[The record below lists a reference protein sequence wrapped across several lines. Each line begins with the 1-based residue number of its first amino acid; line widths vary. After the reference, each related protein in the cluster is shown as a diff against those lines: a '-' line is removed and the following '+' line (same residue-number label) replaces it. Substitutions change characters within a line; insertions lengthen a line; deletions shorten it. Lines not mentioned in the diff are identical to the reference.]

1 MPRDLPVSEIM
12 TTDVLTVRPETT
24 VEEALALLSERGV
37 SGAPVVDGDG
47 RLVGLL
53 DDSDLLVS
61 EARLHGPTTIEI
73 LGAYLTLPGEK
84 RRFNEEVRH
93 ALGRTVGEIMDG
105 KPPWVDAGGIVEDVA
120 TIMVDR
126 QVSRVPVV
134 DADRH
139 VVGIVTRG
147 DLVGAMYRHQP

>member
-1 MPRDLPVSEIM
+1 MPRDLPVTEIM
-12 TTDVLTVRPETT
+12 STDVLTVRPETT
-24 VEEALALLSERGV
+24 VEEALALLSQRGV
-37 SGAPVVDGDG
+37 SGAPVTDESG

-53 DDSDLLVS
+53 DDSDLLIS

-105 KPPWVDAGGIVEDVA
+105 KPPAVGIGATVEDAA
-120 TIMVDR
+120 TLMVDR
-126 QVSRVPVV
+126 QVSRVPVI
-134 DADRH
+134 DDDRN

-147 DLVGAMYRHQP
+147 DLVGAMYRHQI